1 MPQVYPLLLLGA
13 EICEL
18 LYLSWRDYPSMESS
32 AESISIINAR
42 ITHQK
47 SRVALIETVA
57 FKDLK
62 SSLFELYSMANVDEC
77 AILQTCNRT
86 ELYIVSKD
94 HKSTA
99 KKLNDYLIKRC
110 GIKSEEAARSI
121 EVSLNQDAL
130 KHLLRVA
137 SGLESMVVGEDQI
150 LGQVWGAYSTAES
163 ATTVGPI
170 LKTAF
175 TRAVSV
181 GRRVRNE
188 TKINRGAV
196 SIGSVAV
203 ELAETLLGDLEGK
216 NVLVMGAGEM
226 GTLVAKALSRCCP
239 NAIFIANRTY
249 ERALK
254 LAEELE
260 GKAVKFDKLED
271 VLKDADVVICSTA
284 APHYLLK
291 KEPVCKIMKQRDNQ
305 SGLMIIDI
313 SNPRNVEESVQD
325 IDGVELYNIDDLRV
339 IAERNKEKRQEK
351 AEKASKIIDKALFL
365 LEQDLKAQSVSNIVS
380 SLFLHA
386 EEIRQ
391 KEQTKAFNMLGTLDP
406 KKRDVIDGLTF
417 EIVEQTLVPIVEN
430 LRKAAMNNDKQT
442 IDVAVKLFGVNKK

>member
-1 MPQVYPLLLLGA
+1 
-13 EICEL
+13 
-18 LYLSWRDYPSMESS
+18 MESS
-32 AESISIINAR
+32 AGNINIINAR
-42 ITHQK
+42 ITHHK
-47 SRVALIETVA
+47 SRVSLIETVV
-57 FKDLK
+57 FEDMK
-62 SSLFELYSMANVDEC
+62 SSLIELCSMANVDEC
-77 AILQTCNRT
+77 VVLQTCNRT
-86 ELYIVSKD
+86 EIYVVSRDNENTVKM
-94 HKSTA
+94 A
-99 KKLNDYLIKRC
+99 IDYLTKKC
-110 GIKSEEAARSI
+110 GAKSEEAARAI

-163 ATTVGPI
+163 ATTVGQI
-170 LKTAF
+170 LKTVF

-188 TKINRGAV
+188 TNINRGAV

-203 ELAETLLGDLEGK
+203 ELAETLLGDLDGK
-216 NVLVMGAGEM
+216 NVLVMGAGET
-226 GTLVAKALSRCCP
+226 GTLVAKALARCRP

-249 ERALK
+249 ERALR
-254 LAEELE
+254 LAEELK
-260 GKAVKFDKLED
+260 GKAVKFNRLED

-291 KEPVCKIMKQRDNQ
+291 KEPVCKIMKQRNNRNN
-305 SGLMIIDI
+305 LMIIDI

-325 IDGVELYNIDDLRV
+325 IEGVKLYNIDDLRT

-351 AEKASKIIDKALFL
+351 MEKASKIVDDALLL

-380 SLFLHA
+380 YLFSHA
-386 EEIRQ
+386 EEIRK
-391 KEQTKAFNMLGTLDP
+391 KELTKAFNMLGKLDP
-406 KKRDVIDGLTF
+406 KKKDIIDGLTF

-430 LRKAAMNNDKQT
+430 LRKAAMNNDKQM

>member
-1 MPQVYPLLLLGA
+1 
-13 EICEL
+13 
-18 LYLSWRDYPSMESS
+18 
-32 AESISIINAR
+32 
-42 ITHQK
+42 
-47 SRVALIETVA
+47 
-57 FKDLK
+57 
-62 SSLFELYSMANVDEC
+62 
-77 AILQTCNRT
+77 
-86 ELYIVSKD
+86 
-94 HKSTA
+94 
-99 KKLNDYLIKRC
+99 
-110 GIKSEEAARSI
+110 
-121 EVSLNQDAL
+121 LNQDAL

-175 TRAVSV
+175 IRAVNV

-188 TKINRGAV
+188 TEINRGAV

-203 ELAETLLGDLEGK
+203 ELAEMLLGGLEGK
-216 NVLVMGAGEM
+216 NVLVMGAGET
-226 GTLVAKALSRCCP
+226 GALVAKALSRCCP

-254 LAEELE
+254 LAEELK
-260 GKAVKFDKLED
+260 GKAVKFNRLEE
-271 VLKDADVVICSTA
+271 VLKDADVVICSTS

-291 KEPVCKIMKQRDNQ
+291 KASVCKIMKQRSNR

-325 IDGVELYNIDDLRV
+325 VDGVKLYNIDDLRT

-351 AEKASKIIDKALFL
+351 AEKASKIIDEALLL

-380 SLFLHA
+380 SLFSNA

-391 KEQTKAFNMLGTLDP
+391 KELTKAHNMLGKLDE

-430 LRKAAMNNDKQT
+430 LRKAAMNDDKQL
-442 IDVAVKLFGVNKK
+442 IDAAVKLFGVNKK

>member
-1 MPQVYPLLLLGA
+1 MQ
-13 EICEL
+13 
-18 LYLSWRDYPSMESS
+18 SS
-32 AESISIINAR
+32 AGNINIVNAR
-42 ITHQK
+42 ITHHK
-47 SRVALIETVA
+47 SRVSLIETVG
-57 FKDLK
+57 FEDLK
-62 SSLFELYSMANVDEC
+62 SSLTELYSIDNVDEC
-77 AILQTCNRT
+77 VILQTCNRT

-94 HKSTA
+94 NENTA
-99 KKLNDYLIKRC
+99 KMINDYLMKRC
-110 GIKSEEAARSI
+110 GTKSEEAARAI

-130 KHLLRVA
+130 KHLLTVA

-163 ATTVGPI
+163 ANTVGPI

-188 TKINRGAV
+188 TDINRGAV

-203 ELAETLLGDLEGK
+203 ELAETLLGDLNGK
-216 NVLVMGAGEM
+216 NVLVMGAGEA
-226 GTLVAKALSRCCP
+226 GTLVAKALARSCP

-254 LAEELE
+254 LAEELK
-260 GKAVKFDKLED
+260 GKAVKFNRLEE

-291 KEPVCKIMKQRDNQ
+291 KEPVCKIMKQRSNR

-325 IDGVELYNIDDLRV
+325 IDGVKLYNIDDLRG

-351 AEKASKIIDKALFL
+351 AEKALKIIDDALLL

-380 SLFLHA
+380 SLFSHA
-386 EEIRQ
+386 EKIRQ
-391 KEQTKAFNMLGTLDP
+391 KELMKAHNMLGKLDD
-406 KKRDVIDGLTF
+406 KKRDVIDDLTF

-430 LRKAAMNNDKQT
+430 LRKAAMNNDKQM

>member
-1 MPQVYPLLLLGA
+1 M
-13 EICEL
+13 E
-18 LYLSWRDYPSMESS
+18 PSAGNSN
-32 AESISIINAR
+32 IINAR
-42 ITHQK
+42 ITHHK
-47 SRVALIETVA
+47 SDVSLIETVA
-57 FKDLK
+57 LQNLK
-62 SSLFELYSMANVDEC
+62 NSLLELCSMANVDEC
-77 AILQTCNRT
+77 VILQTCNRT

-94 HKSTA
+94 NEKTL
-99 KKLNDYLIKRC
+99 KMTMDYLMKRC
-110 GIKSEEAARSI
+110 GTKSEEAARAI

-150 LGQVWGAYSTAES
+150 LGQVWGAYSIAES
-163 ATTVGPI
+163 ANTVGPV

-188 TKINRGAV
+188 TDINRGAV

-203 ELAETLLGDLEGK
+203 ELAETLLGDLDGT

-226 GTLVAKALSRCCP
+226 GTLVAKALARCCP

-249 ERALK
+249 ERAVK
-254 LAEELE
+254 LAEELK

-291 KEPVCKIMKQRDNQ
+291 KESVCKIMKQRGNR

-325 IDGVELYNIDDLRV
+325 IEGVELHNIDDLRV

-351 AEKASKIIDKALFL
+351 AEKASKIIEEALLL

-391 KEQTKAFNMLGTLDP
+391 KEQIKALNMLGKLDE

-417 EIVEQTLVPIVEN
+417 EIIEQTLVPIVEN
-430 LRKAAMNNDKQT
+430 LREAAKNDDKQT

>member
-1 MPQVYPLLLLGA
+1 MQ
-13 EICEL
+13 
-18 LYLSWRDYPSMESS
+18 SS
-32 AESISIINAR
+32 AGNINIVNAR
-42 ITHQK
+42 ITHHK
-47 SRVALIETVA
+47 SRVSLIETVA
-57 FKDLK
+57 FEDLK
-62 SSLFELYSMANVDEC
+62 SSLTELYSMDNVDEC
-77 AILQTCNRT
+77 VILQTCNRT

-94 HKSTA
+94 NENTA
-99 KKLNDYLIKRC
+99 KMINDYLMKRC
-110 GIKSEEAARSI
+110 GTKSEEAARAI

-130 KHLLRVA
+130 KHLLTVA

-163 ATTVGPI
+163 ANTVGPI

-188 TKINRGAV
+188 TDINRGAV

-203 ELAETLLGDLEGK
+203 ELAETLLGDLNGK
-216 NVLVMGAGEM
+216 NVLVMGAGEA
-226 GTLVAKALSRCCP
+226 GTLVAKALARCCP

-254 LAEELE
+254 LAEELK
-260 GKAVKFDKLED
+260 GKAVKFNRLEE

-291 KEPVCKIMKQRDNQ
+291 KEPVCKIMKQRSNR

-325 IDGVELYNIDDLRV
+325 IDGVKLYNIDDLRG

-351 AEKASKIIDKALFL
+351 AEKALKIIDDALLL

-380 SLFLHA
+380 SLFSHA
-386 EEIRQ
+386 EKIRQ
-391 KEQTKAFNMLGTLDP
+391 KELMKAHNMLGKLDD
-406 KKRDVIDGLTF
+406 KKRDVIDDLTF

-430 LRKAAMNNDKQT
+430 LRKAAMNNDKQM

>member
-1 MPQVYPLLLLGA
+1 MQ
-13 EICEL
+13 
-18 LYLSWRDYPSMESS
+18 SS
-32 AESISIINAR
+32 AGNINIVNAR
-42 ITHQK
+42 ITHHK
-47 SRVALIETVA
+47 SRVSLIETVA
-57 FKDLK
+57 FEDLK
-62 SSLFELYSMANVDEC
+62 SSLTELYSMDKVDEC
-77 AILQTCNRT
+77 VILQTCNRT

-94 HKSTA
+94 NENTA
-99 KKLNDYLIKRC
+99 KMINDYLMKRC
-110 GIKSEEAARSI
+110 GTKSEEAARAI

-130 KHLLRVA
+130 KHLLTVA

-163 ATTVGPI
+163 ANTVGPI

-188 TKINRGAV
+188 TDINRGAV

-203 ELAETLLGDLEGK
+203 ELAETLLGDLNGK
-216 NVLVMGAGEM
+216 NVLVMGAGEA
-226 GTLVAKALSRCCP
+226 GTLVAKALARCCP

-254 LAEELE
+254 LAEELK
-260 GKAVKFDKLED
+260 GKAVKFNRLEE

-291 KEPVCKIMKQRDNQ
+291 KEPVCKIMKQRSNR

-325 IDGVELYNIDDLRV
+325 IDGVKLYNIDDLRG

-351 AEKASKIIDKALFL
+351 AEKALKIIDDALLL

-380 SLFLHA
+380 SLFSHA
-386 EEIRQ
+386 EKIRQ
-391 KEQTKAFNMLGTLDP
+391 KELMKAHNMLGKLDD
-406 KKRDVIDGLTF
+406 KKRDVIDDLTF

-430 LRKAAMNNDKQT
+430 LRNAAMNNDKQM

>member
-1 MPQVYPLLLLGA
+1 
-13 EICEL
+13 
-18 LYLSWRDYPSMESS
+18 MESS
-32 AESISIINAR
+32 AGNSNIINAR
-42 ITHQK
+42 ITHHK
-47 SRVALIETVA
+47 SGVSLIETVG
-57 FKDLK
+57 FEDLK
-62 SSLFELYSMANVDEC
+62 SSLTELYSMDNVDEC
-77 AILQTCNRT
+77 VILQTCNRT

-94 HKSTA
+94 NESTS
-99 KKLNDYLIKRC
+99 KMTSEYLTKRC
-110 GIKSEEAARSI
+110 GPKSKEAARAI

-150 LGQVWGAYSTAES
+150 LGQVWSAYSTAES

-170 LKTAF
+170 LKTVF

-188 TKINRGAV
+188 TDINRGAL

-203 ELAETLLGDLEGK
+203 ELAETLLGGLEGK
-216 NVLVMGAGEM
+216 NVLVMGAGET

-254 LAEELE
+254 LAEELK
-260 GKAVKFDKLED
+260 GKAVKFNRLEE

-291 KEPVCKIMKQRDNQ
+291 KEPVCKIMKQRDNR

-325 IDGVELYNIDDLRV
+325 VEGVKLYNIDDLRT

-351 AEKASKIIDKALFL
+351 AEKASRIIDEALLL

-380 SLFLHA
+380 SLFSHA

-391 KEQTKAFNMLGTLDP
+391 KELTKAHNMLGKLDE

-430 LRKAAMNNDKQT
+430 LRKAAMNDDKQL
-442 IDVAVKLFGVNKK
+442 IDAAVKLFGVNKK

>member
-1 MPQVYPLLLLGA
+1 MQ
-13 EICEL
+13 
-18 LYLSWRDYPSMESS
+18 SS
-32 AESISIINAR
+32 AGNINIVNAR
-42 ITHQK
+42 ITHHK
-47 SRVALIETVA
+47 SRVSLIETVA
-57 FKDLK
+57 FEDLK
-62 SSLFELYSMANVDEC
+62 SSLTELYSMDKVDEC
-77 AILQTCNRT
+77 VILQTCNRT

-94 HKSTA
+94 NENTA
-99 KKLNDYLIKRC
+99 KMINDYLMKRC
-110 GIKSEEAARSI
+110 GTKSEEAARAI

-130 KHLLRVA
+130 KHLLTVA

-163 ATTVGPI
+163 ANTVGPI

-188 TKINRGAV
+188 TDINRGAV

-203 ELAETLLGDLEGK
+203 ELAETLLGDLNGK
-216 NVLVMGAGEM
+216 NVLVMGAGEA
-226 GTLVAKALSRCCP
+226 GTLVAKALARSCP

-254 LAEELE
+254 LAEELK
-260 GKAVKFDKLED
+260 GKAVKFNRLEE

-291 KEPVCKIMKQRDNQ
+291 KEPVCKIMKQRSNR

-325 IDGVELYNIDDLRV
+325 IDGVKLYNIDDLRG

-351 AEKASKIIDKALFL
+351 AEKALKIIDDALLL

-380 SLFLHA
+380 SLFSHA
-386 EEIRQ
+386 EKIRQ
-391 KEQTKAFNMLGTLDP
+391 KELMKAHNMLGKLDD
-406 KKRDVIDGLTF
+406 KKRDVIDDLTF

-430 LRKAAMNNDKQT
+430 LRNAAMNNDKQM

>member
-1 MPQVYPLLLLGA
+1 MQ
-13 EICEL
+13 
-18 LYLSWRDYPSMESS
+18 SS
-32 AESISIINAR
+32 AGNINIVNAR
-42 ITHQK
+42 ITHHK
-47 SRVALIETVA
+47 SRVSLIETVA
-57 FKDLK
+57 FEDLK
-62 SSLFELYSMANVDEC
+62 SSLSEIYSMDNVDEC
-77 AILQTCNRT
+77 VILQTCNRT

-94 HKSTA
+94 NENTA
-99 KKLNDYLIKRC
+99 KMINDYLMKRC
-110 GIKSEEAARSI
+110 GTKSEEAARAI

-130 KHLLRVA
+130 KHLLTVA

-163 ATTVGPI
+163 ANTVGPI

-188 TKINRGAV
+188 TDINRGAV

-203 ELAETLLGDLEGK
+203 ELAETLLGDLNGK
-216 NVLVMGAGEM
+216 NVLVMGAGEA
-226 GTLVAKALSRCCP
+226 GTLVAKALARSCP

-254 LAEELE
+254 LAEELK
-260 GKAVKFDKLED
+260 GKAVKFNRLEE

-291 KEPVCKIMKQRDNQ
+291 KEPVCKIMKQRSNR

-325 IDGVELYNIDDLRV
+325 IDGVKLYNIDDLRG

-351 AEKASKIIDKALFL
+351 AEKALKIIDDALLL

-380 SLFLHA
+380 SLFSHA
-386 EEIRQ
+386 EKIRQ
-391 KEQTKAFNMLGTLDP
+391 KELMKAHNMLGKLDD
-406 KKRDVIDGLTF
+406 KKRDVIDDLTF

-430 LRKAAMNNDKQT
+430 LRNAAMNNDKQM

>member
-1 MPQVYPLLLLGA
+1 MQ
-13 EICEL
+13 
-18 LYLSWRDYPSMESS
+18 SS
-32 AESISIINAR
+32 AGNINIVNAR
-42 ITHQK
+42 ITHHK
-47 SRVALIETVA
+47 SRVSLIETVA
-57 FKDLK
+57 FEDLK
-62 SSLFELYSMANVDEC
+62 SSLTALYSMDNVDEC
-77 AILQTCNRT
+77 VILQTCNRT

-94 HKSTA
+94 NENTA
-99 KKLNDYLIKRC
+99 KMINDYLMKRC
-110 GIKSEEAARSI
+110 GTKSEEAARAI

-130 KHLLRVA
+130 KHLLTVA

-163 ATTVGPI
+163 ANTVGPI

-188 TKINRGAV
+188 TDINRGAV

-203 ELAETLLGDLEGK
+203 ELAETLLGDLNGK
-216 NVLVMGAGEM
+216 NVLVMGAGEA
-226 GTLVAKALSRCCP
+226 GTLVAKALARSCP

-254 LAEELE
+254 LAEELK
-260 GKAVKFDKLED
+260 GKAVKFNRLEE

-291 KEPVCKIMKQRDNQ
+291 KEPVCKIMKQRSNR

-325 IDGVELYNIDDLRV
+325 IDGVKLYNIDDLRG

-351 AEKASKIIDKALFL
+351 AEKALKIIDDALLL

-380 SLFLHA
+380 SLFSHA
-386 EEIRQ
+386 EKIRQ
-391 KEQTKAFNMLGTLDP
+391 KELTKAHNMLGKLDD
-406 KKRDVIDGLTF
+406 KKRDVIDDLTF

-430 LRKAAMNNDKQT
+430 LRNAAMNNDKQM

>member
-1 MPQVYPLLLLGA
+1 MQ
-13 EICEL
+13 
-18 LYLSWRDYPSMESS
+18 SS
-32 AESISIINAR
+32 AGNINIVNAR
-42 ITHQK
+42 ITHHK
-47 SRVALIETVA
+47 SRVSLIETVA
-57 FKDLK
+57 FEDLK
-62 SSLFELYSMANVDEC
+62 SSLSEIYSMDNVDEC
-77 AILQTCNRT
+77 VILQTCNRT

-94 HKSTA
+94 NENTA
-99 KKLNDYLIKRC
+99 KMINDYLMKRC
-110 GIKSEEAARSI
+110 GTKSEEAARAI

-130 KHLLRVA
+130 KHLLTVA

-163 ATTVGPI
+163 ANTVGPI

-188 TKINRGAV
+188 TDINRGAV

-203 ELAETLLGDLEGK
+203 ELAETLLGDLNGK
-216 NVLVMGAGEM
+216 NVLVMGAGEA
-226 GTLVAKALSRCCP
+226 GTLVAKALARCCP

-254 LAEELE
+254 LAEELK
-260 GKAVKFDKLED
+260 GKAVKFNRLEE

-291 KEPVCKIMKQRDNQ
+291 KEPVCKIMKQRSNR

-325 IDGVELYNIDDLRV
+325 IDGVKLYNIDDLQG

-351 AEKASKIIDKALFL
+351 AEKALKIIDDALLL

-380 SLFLHA
+380 SLFSHA
-386 EEIRQ
+386 EKIRQ
-391 KEQTKAFNMLGTLDP
+391 KELMKAHNMLGKLDD
-406 KKRDVIDGLTF
+406 KKRDVIDDLTF

-430 LRKAAMNNDKQT
+430 LRKAAMNNDKQM

>member
-1 MPQVYPLLLLGA
+1 
-13 EICEL
+13 
-18 LYLSWRDYPSMESS
+18 MESS
-32 AESISIINAR
+32 TGNINILNAR
-42 ITHQK
+42 ITHHK
-47 SRVALIETVA
+47 SRVSLIETVA
-57 FKDLK
+57 FQNLK
-62 SSLFELYSMANVDEC
+62 NPLLELCSIANVDEC
-77 AILQTCNRT
+77 VILQTCNRT

-94 HKSTA
+94 NKNTS
-99 KKLNDYLIKRC
+99 KMIMDYLMKRC
-110 GIKSEEAARSI
+110 GAKSKEAARAI

-150 LGQVWGAYSTAES
+150 LGQIWGAYSTAES
-163 ATTVGPI
+163 ANTVGPV
-170 LKTAF
+170 LKTTF

-188 TKINRGAV
+188 TNINRGAL
-196 SIGSVAV
+196 SIGSIAV
-203 ELAETLLGDLEGK
+203 ELAETLLGDLNGK

-226 GTLVAKALSRCCP
+226 GTLVAKALARCCP

-249 ERALK
+249 ERAVK
-254 LAEELE
+254 LAEELK

-291 KEPVCKIMKQRDNQ
+291 KESVCRIMKQRSNRG
-305 SGLMIIDI
+305 GLMIIDI

-325 IDGVELYNIDDLRV
+325 IEGVELHNIDDLRV

-351 AEKASKIIDKALFL
+351 AEKASKIVDEALLL

-386 EEIRQ
+386 EEVRQ
-391 KEQTKAFNMLGTLDP
+391 KEQTKALNMLGKLDS

-417 EIVEQTLVPIVEN
+417 EIIEQTLVPIVKN
-430 LRKAAMNNDKQT
+430 LRKAAKNDDKQT

>member
-1 MPQVYPLLLLGA
+1 MQ
-13 EICEL
+13 
-18 LYLSWRDYPSMESS
+18 SS
-32 AESISIINAR
+32 AGNINIVNAR
-42 ITHQK
+42 ITHHK
-47 SRVALIETVA
+47 SRVSLIETVA
-57 FKDLK
+57 FEDLK
-62 SSLFELYSMANVDEC
+62 SSLTELYSMDKVDEC
-77 AILQTCNRT
+77 VILQTCNRT

-94 HKSTA
+94 NENTA
-99 KKLNDYLIKRC
+99 KMINDYLMKRC
-110 GIKSEEAARSI
+110 GTKSEEAARAI

-130 KHLLRVA
+130 KHLLTVA

-163 ATTVGPI
+163 ANTVGPI

-188 TKINRGAV
+188 TDINRGAV

-203 ELAETLLGDLEGK
+203 ELAETLLGDLNGK
-216 NVLVMGAGEM
+216 NVLVMGAGEA
-226 GTLVAKALSRCCP
+226 GTLVAKALARCCP

-254 LAEELE
+254 LAEELK
-260 GKAVKFDKLED
+260 GKAVKFNRLEE

-291 KEPVCKIMKQRDNQ
+291 KEPVCKIMKQRSNR

-325 IDGVELYNIDDLRV
+325 IDGVKLYNIDDLRG

-351 AEKASKIIDKALFL
+351 AEKALKIIDDALLL

-380 SLFLHA
+380 SLFSHA
-386 EEIRQ
+386 EKIRQ
-391 KEQTKAFNMLGTLDP
+391 KELTKAHNMLGKLDD
-406 KKRDVIDGLTF
+406 KKRDVIDDLTF

-430 LRKAAMNNDKQT
+430 LRNAAMNNDKQM

>member
-1 MPQVYPLLLLGA
+1 MQ
-13 EICEL
+13 
-18 LYLSWRDYPSMESS
+18 SS
-32 AESISIINAR
+32 AGNINIVNAR
-42 ITHQK
+42 ITHHK
-47 SRVALIETVA
+47 SRVSLIETVA
-57 FKDLK
+57 FEDLK
-62 SSLFELYSMANVDEC
+62 SSLTELYSMDNVDEC
-77 AILQTCNRT
+77 VILQTCNRT

-94 HKSTA
+94 NENTA
-99 KKLNDYLIKRC
+99 KMINDYLMKRC
-110 GIKSEEAARSI
+110 GTKSEEAARAI

-130 KHLLRVA
+130 KHLLTVA

-163 ATTVGPI
+163 ANTVGPI

-188 TKINRGAV
+188 TDINRGAV

-203 ELAETLLGDLEGK
+203 ELAETLLGDLNGK
-216 NVLVMGAGEM
+216 NVLVMGTGEA
-226 GTLVAKALSRCCP
+226 GTLVAKALARSCP

-254 LAEELE
+254 LAEELK
-260 GKAVKFDKLED
+260 GKAVKFNRLEE

-291 KEPVCKIMKQRDNQ
+291 KEPVCKIMKQRSNR

-325 IDGVELYNIDDLRV
+325 IDGVKLYNIDDLRG

-351 AEKASKIIDKALFL
+351 AEKALKIIDDALLL

-380 SLFLHA
+380 SLFSHA
-386 EEIRQ
+386 EKIRQ
-391 KEQTKAFNMLGTLDP
+391 KELMKAHNMLGKLDD
-406 KKRDVIDGLTF
+406 KKRDVIDDLTF

>member
-1 MPQVYPLLLLGA
+1 MQ
-13 EICEL
+13 
-18 LYLSWRDYPSMESS
+18 SS
-32 AESISIINAR
+32 AGNINIVNAR
-42 ITHQK
+42 ITHHK
-47 SRVALIETVA
+47 SRVSLIETVA
-57 FKDLK
+57 FEDLK
-62 SSLFELYSMANVDEC
+62 SSLTELYSMDNVDEC
-77 AILQTCNRT
+77 VILQTCNRT

-94 HKSTA
+94 NENTA
-99 KKLNDYLIKRC
+99 KMINDYLMKRC
-110 GIKSEEAARSI
+110 GTKSEEAARAI

-130 KHLLRVA
+130 KHLLTVA

-163 ATTVGPI
+163 ANTVGPI

-188 TKINRGAV
+188 TDINRGAV

-203 ELAETLLGDLEGK
+203 ELAETLLGDLNGK
-216 NVLVMGAGEM
+216 NVLVMGAGEA
-226 GTLVAKALSRCCP
+226 GTLVAKALARSCP

-254 LAEELE
+254 LAEELK
-260 GKAVKFDKLED
+260 GKAVKFNRLEE

-291 KEPVCKIMKQRDNQ
+291 KEPVCKIMKQRSNR

-325 IDGVELYNIDDLRV
+325 IDGVKLYNIDDLRG

-351 AEKASKIIDKALFL
+351 AEKALKIIDDALLL

-380 SLFLHA
+380 SLFSHA
-386 EEIRQ
+386 EKIRQ
-391 KEQTKAFNMLGTLDP
+391 KELMKAHNMLGKLDD
-406 KKRDVIDGLTF
+406 KKRDVIDDLTF

-430 LRKAAMNNDKQT
+430 LRNAAMNNDKQM

>member
-1 MPQVYPLLLLGA
+1 MQ
-13 EICEL
+13 
-18 LYLSWRDYPSMESS
+18 SS
-32 AESISIINAR
+32 AGNINIVNAR
-42 ITHQK
+42 ITHHK
-47 SRVALIETVA
+47 SRVSLIETVA
-57 FKDLK
+57 FEDLK
-62 SSLFELYSMANVDEC
+62 SSLTALYSMDNVDEC
-77 AILQTCNRT
+77 VILQTCNRT

-94 HKSTA
+94 NENTA
-99 KKLNDYLIKRC
+99 KMINDYLMKRC
-110 GIKSEEAARSI
+110 GTKSEEAARAI

-130 KHLLRVA
+130 KHLLTVA

-163 ATTVGPI
+163 ANTVGPI

-188 TKINRGAV
+188 TDINRGAV

-203 ELAETLLGDLEGK
+203 ELAETLLGDLNGK
-216 NVLVMGAGEM
+216 NVLVMGAGEA
-226 GTLVAKALSRCCP
+226 GTLVAKALARSCP

-254 LAEELE
+254 LAEELK
-260 GKAVKFDKLED
+260 GKAVKFNRLEE

-291 KEPVCKIMKQRDNQ
+291 KEPVCKIMKQRSNR

-325 IDGVELYNIDDLRV
+325 IDGVKLYNIDDLRG

-351 AEKASKIIDKALFL
+351 AEKALKIIDDALLL

-380 SLFLHA
+380 SLFSHA
-386 EEIRQ
+386 EKIRQ
-391 KEQTKAFNMLGTLDP
+391 KELMKAHNMLGKLDD
-406 KKRDVIDGLTF
+406 KKRDVIDDLTF

-430 LRKAAMNNDKQT
+430 LRNAAMNNDKQM

>member
-1 MPQVYPLLLLGA
+1 MQ
-13 EICEL
+13 
-18 LYLSWRDYPSMESS
+18 SS
-32 AESISIINAR
+32 AGNINIINTR
-42 ITHQK
+42 ITHHK
-47 SRVALIETVA
+47 SRVSLIETVA
-57 FKDLK
+57 FQNLK
-62 SSLFELYSMANVDEC
+62 NSLLELYSMANVDEC
-77 AILQTCNRT
+77 VILQTCNRT

-94 HKSTA
+94 NENT
-99 KKLNDYLIKRC
+99 LNMIIDYLMKRC
-110 GIKSEEAARSI
+110 GAKSKEAARTI

-150 LGQVWGAYSTAES
+150 LGQIWDAYSTAES
-163 ATTVGPI
+163 ANTVGPV

-188 TKINRGAV
+188 TDINRGAL
-196 SIGSVAV
+196 SIGSIAV
-203 ELAETLLGDLEGK
+203 ELAETLLGDLNGK

-226 GTLVAKALSRCCP
+226 GTLVAKALARCCP

-249 ERALK
+249 ERAVK
-254 LAEELE
+254 LAEELK
-260 GKAVKFDKLED
+260 GKAVKFDKLEE

-291 KEPVCKIMKQRDNQ
+291 KEPVCKIMKQRRNR
-305 SGLMIIDI
+305 GELMIIDI
-313 SNPRNVEESVQD
+313 SNPRNVEETVQD
-325 IDGVELYNIDDLRV
+325 IEGVELHNIDDLRV

-351 AEKASKIIDKALFL
+351 AEKASKIVDEALLL
-365 LEQDLKAQSVSNIVS
+365 LEQDLKAQSVSDIVS

-391 KEQTKAFNMLGTLDP
+391 KEQTKALNMLGKLDE
-406 KKRDVIDGLTF
+406 KKREVIDGLTF
-417 EIVEQTLVPIVEN
+417 EIIEQTLVPIVEN
-430 LRKAAMNNDKQT
+430 LRKAAVNDDKQT
-442 IDVAVKLFGVNKK
+442 IDVAVKLLGVNKK

>member
-1 MPQVYPLLLLGA
+1 
-13 EICEL
+13 
-18 LYLSWRDYPSMESS
+18 MESS
-32 AESISIINAR
+32 TGNINIINTR
-42 ITHQK
+42 ITHHK
-47 SRVALIETVA
+47 SGVSLIEAVA
-57 FKDLK
+57 FENLK
-62 SSLFELYSMANVDEC
+62 SSLIELHSMANVDEC
-77 AILQTCNRT
+77 VILQTCNRT
-86 ELYIVSKD
+86 ELYIVSQN
-94 HKSTA
+94 HESTV
-99 KKLNDYLIKRC
+99 KVISDYLTKRC
-110 GIKSEEAARSI
+110 GAKSEEVARAI
-121 EVSLNQDAL
+121 ELSLNQDAL
-130 KHLLRVA
+130 KHLLRVT

-150 LGQVWGAYSTAES
+150 LGQVWGAYSIAES
-163 ATTVGPI
+163 ENTVGPV

-203 ELAETLLGDLEGK
+203 ELAETLLGDLNGK

-226 GTLVAKALSRCCP
+226 GTIVAKALARCCP

-249 ERALK
+249 ERAVK
-254 LAEELE
+254 LAEELK

-291 KEPVCKIMKQRDNQ
+291 KESVYKIMKQRSDR

-313 SNPRNVEESVQD
+313 SNPRNVEESVQN
-325 IDGVELYNIDDLRV
+325 IEGVELHNIDDLRV
-339 IAERNKEKRQEK
+339 IAERNREKRQEK
-351 AEKASKIIDKALFL
+351 AEKASKIIEKALVL

-380 SLFLHA
+380 SLFSHA

-391 KEQTKAFNMLGTLDP
+391 KEQTKALNILGKLDP

-417 EIVEQTLVPIVEN
+417 EIIEQTLVPIVEN
-430 LRKAAMNNDKQT
+430 LRKAAKNDDKQT

>member
-1 MPQVYPLLLLGA
+1 MQ
-13 EICEL
+13 
-18 LYLSWRDYPSMESS
+18 SS
-32 AESISIINAR
+32 AGNINIVNAR
-42 ITHQK
+42 ITHHK
-47 SRVALIETVA
+47 SRVSLIETVA
-57 FKDLK
+57 FEDLK
-62 SSLFELYSMANVDEC
+62 SSLTELYSMDKVDEC
-77 AILQTCNRT
+77 VILQTCNRT

-94 HKSTA
+94 NENTA
-99 KKLNDYLIKRC
+99 KMINDYLMKRC
-110 GIKSEEAARSI
+110 GTKSEEAARAI

-130 KHLLRVA
+130 KHLLTVA

-163 ATTVGPI
+163 ANTVGPI

-188 TKINRGAV
+188 TDINRGAV

-203 ELAETLLGDLEGK
+203 ELAETLLGDLNGK
-216 NVLVMGAGEM
+216 NVLVMGAGEA
-226 GTLVAKALSRCCP
+226 GTLVAKALARSCP

-254 LAEELE
+254 LAEELK
-260 GKAVKFDKLED
+260 GKAVKFNRLEE

-291 KEPVCKIMKQRDNQ
+291 KEPVCKIMKQRSNR

-325 IDGVELYNIDDLRV
+325 IDGVKLYNIDDLRG

-351 AEKASKIIDKALFL
+351 AEKALKIIDDALLL

-380 SLFLHA
+380 SLFSHA
-386 EEIRQ
+386 EKIRQ
-391 KEQTKAFNMLGTLDP
+391 KELMKAHNMLGKLDD
-406 KKRDVIDGLTF
+406 KKRDVIDDLTF

-430 LRKAAMNNDKQT
+430 LRKAAMNNDKQM

>member
-1 MPQVYPLLLLGA
+1 MQ
-13 EICEL
+13 
-18 LYLSWRDYPSMESS
+18 SS
-32 AESISIINAR
+32 AGNINIVNVR
-42 ITHQK
+42 ITHHK
-47 SRVALIETVA
+47 SRVSLIETVA
-57 FKDLK
+57 FEDLK
-62 SSLFELYSMANVDEC
+62 SSLTELYSMDNVDEC
-77 AILQTCNRT
+77 VILQTCNRT

-94 HKSTA
+94 NENTA
-99 KKLNDYLIKRC
+99 KMINDYLMKRC
-110 GIKSEEAARSI
+110 GTKSEEAARAI

-130 KHLLRVA
+130 KHLLTVA

-163 ATTVGPI
+163 ANTVGPI

-188 TKINRGAV
+188 TDINRGAV

-203 ELAETLLGDLEGK
+203 ELAETLLGDLNGK
-216 NVLVMGAGEM
+216 NVLVMGTGEA
-226 GTLVAKALSRCCP
+226 GTLVAKALARSCP

-254 LAEELE
+254 LAEELK
-260 GKAVKFDKLED
+260 GKAVKFNRLEE

-291 KEPVCKIMKQRDNQ
+291 KEPVCKIMKQRSNR

-325 IDGVELYNIDDLRV
+325 IDGVKLYNIDDLRG

-351 AEKASKIIDKALFL
+351 AEKALKIIDDALLL

-380 SLFLHA
+380 SLFSHA
-386 EEIRQ
+386 EKIRQ
-391 KEQTKAFNMLGTLDP
+391 KELMKAHNMLGKLDD
-406 KKRDVIDGLTF
+406 KKRDVIDDLTF

>member
-1 MPQVYPLLLLGA
+1 MQ
-13 EICEL
+13 
-18 LYLSWRDYPSMESS
+18 SS
-32 AESISIINAR
+32 AGNINIVNAR
-42 ITHQK
+42 ITHHK
-47 SRVALIETVA
+47 SRVSLIETVA
-57 FKDLK
+57 FEDLK
-62 SSLFELYSMANVDEC
+62 SSLTELYSMDNVDEC
-77 AILQTCNRT
+77 VILQTCNRT

-94 HKSTA
+94 NENTA
-99 KKLNDYLIKRC
+99 KMINDYLMKRC
-110 GIKSEEAARSI
+110 GTKSEEAARAI

-130 KHLLRVA
+130 KHLLTVA

-163 ATTVGPI
+163 ANTVGPI

-188 TKINRGAV
+188 TDINRGAV

-203 ELAETLLGDLEGK
+203 ELAETLLGDLNGK
-216 NVLVMGAGEM
+216 NVLVMGAGEA
-226 GTLVAKALSRCCP
+226 GTLVAKALARCCP

-254 LAEELE
+254 LAEDLKGE
-260 GKAVKFDKLED
+260 AVKFNRLEE

-291 KEPVCKIMKQRDNQ
+291 KEPVCKIMKQRDNR

-325 IDGVELYNIDDLRV
+325 IDGVKLYNIDDLRG

-351 AEKASKIIDKALFL
+351 AEKALKIIDDALLL

-380 SLFLHA
+380 SLFSHA
-386 EEIRQ
+386 EKIRQ
-391 KEQTKAFNMLGTLDP
+391 KELMKAHNMLGKLDD
-406 KKRDVIDGLTF
+406 KKRDVIDDLTF

-430 LRKAAMNNDKQT
+430 LRKAAMNNDKQM